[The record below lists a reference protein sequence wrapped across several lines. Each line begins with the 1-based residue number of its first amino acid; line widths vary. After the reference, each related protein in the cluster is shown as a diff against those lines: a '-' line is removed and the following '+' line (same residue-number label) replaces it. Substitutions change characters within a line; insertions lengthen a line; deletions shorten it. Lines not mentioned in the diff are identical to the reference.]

1 MEKFNYCIA
10 RYWKVGE
17 ASLSVYDYF
26 GEVHYGNMDQAT
38 QLLNYVT
45 KDRVDP
51 DKGYFICKV
60 EPLGPTS

>member
-10 RYWKVGE
+10 RYWKAGE
-17 ASLSVYDYF
+17 VSLCVYDYF

-38 QLLNYVT
+38 KLLNYVT
-45 KDRVDP
+45 NSYP